1 MAGKPE
7 RLRKN
12 GWIAK
17 WVVFFCRAAEPHLH
31 TWLQKSF
38 CQLCIGSSCGCETRH
53 LLVVEMGKGSGPKGS
68 LPADAVPPDVVQEQR
83 GKGQERITPGGGG
96 A

>member
-1 MAGKPE
+1 M
-7 RLRKN
+7 
-12 GWIAK
+12 
-17 WVVFFCRAAEPHLH
+17 H
-31 TWLQKSF
+31 TWPQKSF

-83 GKGQERITPGGGG
+83 GKGQDFADQEKLEKQRVKRQETCNVL
-96 A
+96 